1 VPAFVAASARTLGV
15 IRRVWA
21 APSSES
27 VIVTPPKPSSPRKS
41 PVAIARDQPAAFVR
55 S

>member
-1 VPAFVAASARTLGV
+1 MPAFVAASARVFVL
-15 IRRVWA
+15 IRRVRA

-27 VIVTPPKPSSPRKS
+27 VIDTPPKPSSLRRR